1 MFDHSSIFLSSFQLQ
16 EKDDGE
22 TGAAVV
28 GDELMGASEVGVEGE
43 TSGPVEKWSNTCK
56 SKLAI
61 IVALKT
67 ETSPIHQYIPSGE
80 NQNGIICL
88 SYWF

>member
-28 GDELMGASEVGVEGE
+28 GDELMGASEVGVEDE

>member
-22 TGAAVV
+22 TGATVV
-28 GDELMGASEVGVEGE
+28 GDELMGASEVGVEDE
-43 TSGPVEKWSNTCK
+43 TSRPVEKWSNTCK

>member
-1 MFDHSSIFLSSFQLQ
+1 MFDHSSTFLSSFQFQ

-22 TGAAVV
+22 TGTAVV
-28 GDELMGASEVGVEGE
+28 GDGLMGASEVDVEDE

-61 IVALKT
+61 IAALKT